1 MNNQKVILA
10 HPAKVNG
17 KIEPAGKELTVSR
30 EIADQLR
37 AAGAMATGG
46 DVLEDALL
54 SAQNVSTFLTQ
65 SESAQEY
72 AERVDALI
80 DENEALKMKVEL
92 HDAEMEEAR
101 EIDQG
106 RVAQIDELKAIVAE
120 LTAKLAAST
129 SVDVSTEGTVAK
141 SAEDAPPVAT
151 KAEPKPAKAAAKAAT
166 GKAS

>member
-10 HPAKVNG
+10 HAAKVNG
-17 KIEPAGKELTVSR
+17 KIEPAGKELTVPFG
-30 EIADQLR
+30 IADQLR
-37 AAGAMATGG
+37 SAGALATGG
-46 DVLEDALL
+46 AVLQDAMI

-65 SESAQEY
+65 SNFAQEY
-72 AERVDALI
+72 AERVDALT

-92 HDAEMEEAR
+92 HDAAMEEAR

-106 RVAQIDELKAIVAE
+106 RVAQIDELKAEVAD

-129 SVDVSTEGTVAK
+129 SGDTSTEGTAAK